1 VGVNSKAR
9 RAAKRRKQRASANTR
24 GHAPSSPR
32 AGAGNDDDRRDGR
45 EQVDVRRLLS
55 DTLRQVRIAQ
65 RIAAR
70 RAREF
75 LAGEHAGAIAAELD
89 VLLRELTRSVMQLNW
104 TSADLA
110 EITRRRLSARHA
122 RAVSALVAAN
132 GERGM
137 PDLTS
142 VVGMQAAL
150 EIAALWETLPP
161 IAALNRPTAGAGPS
175 TEEGAS
181 SAILAKVR
189 ALLAKAEST
198 EFPAEAEAL
207 SAKAQELIT
216 TYALDRYAAQ
226 LDGTPAEL
234 GMTVRRLWIDPPYVE
249 PKALLVDA
257 VAGANHCSA
266 VLSVSLGFVTLV
278 GQTADVE
285 LTELLVTSLQV
296 QADRAM
302 LRLARLGEGTADS
315 RSRSFRR
322 SFLVSYASRIRERLH
337 QAVDEARAAS
347 GLSTELV
354 PVMSRSDERV
364 REVTAELFPEVT
376 MRRTTISNREGWVAG
391 RAAADLARLDV
402 RDQLGEQAA
411 S

>member
-1 VGVNSKAR
+1 
-9 RAAKRRKQRASANTR
+9 
-24 GHAPSSPR
+24 
-32 AGAGNDDDRRDGR
+32 
-45 EQVDVRRLLS
+45 
-55 DTLRQVRIAQ
+55 
-65 RIAAR
+65 
-70 RAREF
+70 
-75 LAGEHAGAIAAELD
+75 
-89 VLLRELTRSVMQLNW
+89 MQLNW

-161 IAALNRPTAGAGPS
+161 IAALNRPTGGAGRS